1 MYILYIFFVFSS
13 GDIKHILENELQI
26 PASKMLLKGWKT
38 GDVDD
43 SVSFQL
49 CFQLTEFG
57 FKLSICGWGLQCKN
71 CEFQTVLDV
80 LGGIQGTLKLK
91 HCKKHWDKSV
101 CVVFMYNTAHL
112 QKGC

>member
-1 MYILYIFFVFSS
+1 MCRFYVFPLFFSL

-49 CFQLTEFG
+49 CFQLTELS

-71 CEFQTVLDV
+71 CEFRTVSDVLD
-80 LGGIQGTLKLK
+80 GTQRTLNLK
-91 HCKKHWDKSV
+91 HCKI
-101 CVVFMYNTAHL
+101 
-112 QKGC
+112 

>member
-1 MYILYIFFVFSS
+1 MCVFYIFSLFFSL
-13 GDIKHILENELQI
+13 GDIKLILENELQI

-49 CFQLTEFG
+49 CFQLTELR

-71 CEFQTVLDV
+71 C
-80 LGGIQGTLKLK
+80 
-91 HCKKHWDKSV
+91 
-101 CVVFMYNTAHL
+101 
-112 QKGC
+112 

>member
-1 MYILYIFFVFSS
+1 MCVTMITSLKLVFTIPFIHEFLDIFFISSS

-49 CFQLTEFG
+49 CFQSTEFTVSNWG
-57 FKLSICGWGLQCKN
+57 SEGGDDNTRILSFWM
-71 CEFQTVLDV
+71 LDIA
-80 LGGIQGTLKLK
+80 GES
-91 HCKKHWDKSV
+91 SV
-101 CVVFMYNTAHL
+101 RIS
-112 QKGC
+112 

>member
-1 MYILYIFFVFSS
+1 MYILYIFFVFSL

-49 CFQLTEFG
+49 CFQLTEFRV
-57 FKLSICGWGLQCKN
+57 SN
-71 CEFQTVLDV
+71 
-80 LGGIQGTLKLK
+80 
-91 HCKKHWDKSV
+91 
-101 CVVFMYNTAHL
+101 
-112 QKGC
+112 

>member
-1 MYILYIFFVFSS
+1 MYILYISFVFLFRRYQTYSR
-13 GDIKHILENELQI
+13 NELQI

-49 CFQLTEFG
+49 CFQLTELS

-71 CEFQTVLDV
+71 CEFRTVSDVLD
-80 LGGIQGTLKLK
+80 GTQRTLNLK
-91 HCKKHWDKSV
+91 HCKI
-101 CVVFMYNTAHL
+101 
-112 QKGC
+112 